1 MKVFVAVGFL
11 LLVPVIA
18 TLGNVQPRL
27 RAPLEEDALLESLLA
42 QGDVQRVHGGHHKNI
57 GAYNIGSCQNQY
69 VNCLLNKNNGAGK
82 FK

>member
-18 TLGNVQPRL
+18 TLGNVQLRL
-27 RAPLEEDALLESLLA
+27 RAPVPLEEDALLESL
-42 QGDVQRVHGGHHKNI
+42 QGNVQRAHRGHHKNI

-69 VNCLLNKNNGAGK
+69 VNCLLNKNSNASK